1 VRVCSGCCRGCAL
14 VAFGWSVGSGIAPGF
29 SKGIDPVALAVLSL
43 VAALHGPEAVL
54 WVLVGMLVLAG
65 LLSLAFPREA
75 RAAVGGH

>member
-1 VRVCSGCCRGCAL
+1 M
-14 VAFGWSVGSGIAPGF
+14 
-29 SKGIDPVALAVLSL
+29 AVLSL